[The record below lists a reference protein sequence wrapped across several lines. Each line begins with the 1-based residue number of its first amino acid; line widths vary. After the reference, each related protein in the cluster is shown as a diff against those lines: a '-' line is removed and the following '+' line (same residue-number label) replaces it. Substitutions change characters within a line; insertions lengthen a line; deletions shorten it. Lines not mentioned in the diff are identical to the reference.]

1 MVPPFPQPSKTK
13 VSVTWTL
20 ESRIGKE
27 FDKEAQVT
35 SKTGHRSFCS
45 ALGLLAKISSK
56 PSLAKVQTTSL
67 QKLMTSGCL
76 RLFVLQSGRGPHAAA
91 SIQVERRSTGARHW
105 TKWCLELLKVCLQMG
120 VAGLRAIMI
129 YNKGFS
135 SERSI

>member
-1 MVPPFPQPSKTK
+1 MPPCSQTSNTK
-13 VSVTWTL
+13 VSVAWTMG
-20 ESRIGKE
+20 SRIGKE

-67 QKLMTSGCL
+67 QKLMSSGCL
-76 RLFVLQSGRGPHAAA
+76 RLFVLHNRRGPHAAP

-105 TKWCLELLKVCLQMG
+105 TKWCLELLKVCLRMG

>member
-1 MVPPFPQPSKTK
+1 MVPPCSQPSTTK
-13 VSVTWTL
+13 VSVAWKMG
-20 ESRIGKE
+20 SRIGKE

-56 PSLAKVQTTSL
+56 PSLAKVQTTL

-76 RLFVLQSGRGPHAAA
+76 RLFVLQSGRGPHAAP
-91 SIQVERRSTGARHW
+91 SIQVERRSTGARLFP
-105 TKWCLELLKVCLQMG
+105 KWCLELLKACFQMG

-129 YNKGFS
+129 YK
-135 SERSI
+135 EEDLL